1 MVWREL
7 KKVSQLKN
15 GLLSREG
22 KKWRKETFSL
32 VTNFQDSHRFFVID
46 TLWRLYTYLTPR
58 PEYFSKGQFC
68 QIVYSTQSSGDR
80 PMAKRRTDSVSRLS
94 TQGGRI
100 AIGTPVLLIIA
111 KSGYVGFPFF
121 QITFFNLSDGRAQTY
136 LSGYFPLKLS
146 EGVVAQ
152 MSLPTPENPS
162 SNPVINN

>member
-1 MVWREL
+1 
-7 KKVSQLKN
+7 
-15 GLLSREG
+15 
-22 KKWRKETFSL
+22 
-32 VTNFQDSHRFFVID
+32 
-46 TLWRLYTYLTPR
+46 
-58 PEYFSKGQFC
+58 
-68 QIVYSTQSSGDR
+68 
-80 PMAKRRTDSVSRLS
+80 MAKRRTDSVSRLS